1 MGRTKEPGVCLK
13 TRGGEGYRG
22 EAQSETGRG
31 VLCKERRET
40 GTVRGRGWGEEQ

>member
-13 TRGGEGYRG
+13 TRGGEGYRD

-31 VLCKERRET
+31 ALCKERRET
-40 GTVRGRGWGEEQ
+40 GRVGEAGGAER

>member
-31 VLCKERRET
+31 ALCKERRET
-40 GTVRGRGWGEEQ
+40 GSVGGVGGAER